1 MKRVKKT
8 YCCLGSGAAVVL
20 IAAFFIG
27 CGPSIKYAY
36 DAGTSFPELKT
47 YQWAPS
53 SGIYRLDPLLET
65 NVQFMADK
73 NLGKKGLT
81 RKAEKADL
89 VVWMTYEAEY
99 NKTFQ
104 LRMLTLNIARADNK
118 EIVWRGTATGDI
130 KTDAASKD
138 LEEIVE
144 GILANFPP
152 R

>member
-1 MKRVKKT
+1 
-8 YCCLGSGAAVVL
+8 
-20 IAAFFIG
+20 
-27 CGPSIKYAY
+27 
-36 DAGTSFPELKT
+36 
-47 YQWAPS
+47 
-53 SGIYRLDPLLET
+53 
-65 NVQFMADK
+65 MADK
-73 NLGKKGLT
+73 NLGKKGLA